1 MSLRYLTVLGATGS
15 IGVSTLDVVARHP
28 NRFAIHAL
36 TAHTRWQALGEQ
48 CLKFQPM
55 HAVIGEAAQVAAL
68 TEYLRR
74 NGCATQVHS
83 GLDALCAVAG
93 DPAADTVV
101 AGIVGAAGL
110 MPTLT
115 AAATGKRVLLANK
128 EVLVCAG
135 ALFMRTAREAGAVIL
150 PLDSEHNAIFQCLPV
165 TSQAPLRVAGAG
177 ITRIV
182 ITASGGPFL
191 EVPIA
196 TLQSVTPEQAVKHPN
211 WEMGQKI
218 SVDSAT
224 MMNKGLEVVE
234 AHWLFDI
241 AAAQIEVL
249 IHPQSTIHSMV
260 EFVDGSTLAQLGT
273 PDMRTPIANALAW
286 PDRVASGSAP
296 IDWTR
301 TGPFTFAQPDY
312 ARFPCLRLALDAL
325 REEGAAPAIL
335 NASNEIAVEAFLKK
349 QIRFTDISRVVEHTL
364 TKQTRDAVDTLEE
377 VLAVDA
383 QARIIAKEATWMLR

>member
-36 TAHTRWQALGEQ
+36 TAQSRWQALGAQ
-48 CLKFQPM
+48 CVKFQPM
-55 HAVIGEAAQVAAL
+55 HAVIGDTALVAP
-68 TEYLRR
+68 LREFLQR
-74 NGCATQVHS
+74 NGCGTQVHS
-83 GLDALCAVAG
+83 GVDALCAVAG

-150 PLDSEHNAIFQCLPV
+150 PLDSEHNAIFQCLPA
-165 TSQAPLRVAGAG
+165 TSQAPLRIAGAG

-191 EVPIA
+191 NVPIE
-196 TLQSVTPEQAVKHPN
+196 TLAAVTPEQAVKHPN

-218 SVDSAT
+218 SIDSAT
-224 MMNKGLEVVE
+224 MMNKGLEVIE
-234 AHWLFDI
+234 AHWLFDV

-273 PDMRTPIANALAW
+273 PDMRTPISSALAW
-286 PDRVASGSAP
+286 PERIVSGSAP
-296 IDWTR
+296 LDWTR
-301 TGPFTFAQPDY
+301 AGPFTFEQADY
-312 ARFPCLRLALDAL
+312 ARFPCLKLALDAL
-325 REEGAAPAIL
+325 REEGAASAIL
-335 NASNEIAVEAFLKK
+335 NASNEIAVEAFLAKK
-349 QIRFTDISRVVEHTL
+349 IRFTDIARVVESTL
-364 TKQTRDAVDTLEE
+364 NKQPREAIDTLDD
-377 VLAVDA
+377 VLAVDEA
-383 QARIIAKEATWMLR
+383 ARAIAKEIVWTLR